1 MSYPFIIAI
10 YLIFLSLFV
19 GVAYFWGKKRS
30 NRLLTFIPILVFGT
44 NMFLFYIKHLIDP
57 NQTHGLYDLIAAIIF
72 TIVFL
77 IALFEVVTHDI
88 VENGRQIV
96 QDTVQFGRVLKSY
109 RENQLFNFYWA
120 VNEIKKRKQQLVASI
135 SSFKHQPKEVMQ
147 KIKEQ

>member
-30 NRLLTFIPILVFGT
+30 NRLLTFIPILVFGS

-57 NQTHGLYDLIAAIIF
+57 NQTNGLYDLIAAIIF

>member
-57 NQTHGLYDLIAAIIF
+57 NQTNGLYDLIAAIIF
-72 TIVFL
+72 TIVFI

-96 QDTVQFGRVLKSY
+96 QDTVKFGRVIKSY